1 MVSSAMAMHRPH
13 LRLLG
18 SLVLFGLFLQGCG
31 GDKGPAR
38 RVLLITLDTVR
49 ADALACYGSPLKS
62 ADTPH
67 LDALAA
73 QGTLF
78 QRTTCQ
84 IPATLTSH
92 TAILSGRL
100 PRSTGVRFAA
110 DRVPDDVVTLA
121 EVCKDSGFTTAAFIS
136 ASVLNQPFGLDQGF
150 DLYEDVGSGGLIE
163 DADRPGNLIT
173 DSALAWLREREPD
186 EPFLLWVHYYDAHSP
201 YKPDAEYDVYGP
213 EGYDGPI
220 TGSADQVTR
229 FVASKGAEVNARDL
243 ERLRALYLGEVAMV
257 DGEVGRLL
265 TAFDKANLNSKQAS
279 MVVAVGDHGENLGEG
294 GRYFHGADL
303 FETCMRVPLLV
314 RWPGGAHAG
323 TNVGDLVMGMD
334 VMPTIA
340 SACALPFPENV
351 DGMDLRAYLS
361 SSKKDAPEERVGL
374 LETEHRYRGDA
385 DKDLGVST
393 QRWKLIDR
401 RKHRR
406 EPIFVGRALRAPL
419 REPCYLRAAVQGDET
434 VAIAAHIRYH
444 TAATAK
450 STDPAVLGN
459 QPTIMVQSSRFGIE
473 AIHTQ
478 YDIPQLPEGW
488 TAIATTDLYERA
500 VSYGRAQGWPLQ
512 HIEIESIAVDVGG
525 VPGQWKVDAYVDDV
539 ALVGAKTVVLD
550 DFETA
555 RAVPYQD
562 SGVGTKH
569 AAGSRVERGKGLNGG
584 SALRVVAQ
592 FPVKE
597 ENIWKGSELYH
608 YTTPEHPTEKENLL
622 AEQKKD
628 AIPDHA
634 KEMGA
639 LIDRWLEQPP
649 PPPVTPAVV
658 DPALEEALRSLGYS

>member
-1 MVSSAMAMHRPH
+1 MFHS
-13 LRLLG
+13 
-18 SLVLFGLFLQGCG
+18 CG
-31 GDKGPAR
+31 GSQGPAQ

-110 DRVPDDVVTLA
+110 DRVPDDLVTLA
-121 EVCKDSGFTTAAFIS
+121 EVCKEAGFTTAAFIS

-150 DLYEDVGSGGLIE
+150 DLYQDVGGGGLIE
-163 DADRPGNLIT
+163 DADRPGRLTT
-173 DSALAWLREREPD
+173 DSALEWLRERDPG

-201 YKPDAEYDVYGP
+201 YRPEAEYDVYGP
-213 EGYDGPI
+213 EGYDGPV
-220 TGSADQVTR
+220 TGSADQVTQ
-229 FVASKGAEVNARDL
+229 FLASKGAEVNARDL
-243 ERLRALYLGEVAMV
+243 ERLRALYLGEVAIV
-257 DGEVGRLL
+257 DREIGRLL
-265 TAFDKANLNSKQAS
+265 TAFDEINVSSKLAN

-303 FETCMRVPLLV
+303 FETCMRIPLLI
-314 RWPGGAHAG
+314 RWPGGTHPG

-340 SACALPFPENV
+340 SACALPLPENV
-351 DGMDLRAYLS
+351 DGKDLKAYLS
-361 SSKKDAPEERVGL
+361 SSKNNALEARVGL

-385 DKDLGVST
+385 DKDLGVCT

-406 EPIFVGRALRAPL
+406 EPILVGRALRSPL
-419 REPCYLRAAVQGDET
+419 KEPCYLRAAVRGDET
-434 VAIAAHIRYH
+434 VAIAAHLRYH
-444 TAATAK
+444 TAETAK
-450 STDPAVLGN
+450 SADPRVLGN
-459 QPTIMVQSSRFGIE
+459 QPTIMVRSSRFGIE
-473 AIHTQ
+473 SIHTQ
-478 YDIPQLPEGW
+478 HDIPQLPEGW
-488 TAIATTDLYERA
+488 TVIATADLYERA

-525 VPGQWKVDAYVDDV
+525 VPGQGKVDTYVDDM
-539 ALVGAKTVVLD
+539 ALVGAETVVLN
-550 DFETA
+550 DFEAAGT
-555 RAVPYQD
+555 VPYQD
-562 SGVGTKH
+562 SGVGMKH

-584 SALRVVAQ
+584 SSLRVVAQ

-597 ENIWKGSELYH
+597 ENVWAGSELYH
-608 YTTPEHPTEKENLL
+608 YEDTRHPTEEENLL
-622 AEQKKD
+622 AGRKKN

-634 KEMGA
+634 REMGVF
-639 LIDRWLEQPP
+639 IDRWLKQPP
-649 PPPVTPAVV
+649 PPPVTPAVI